1 MTIATINILKKRYKE
16 LNNQNMKISLKQVKN
31 IIMLTLQNE

>member
-16 LNNQNMKISLKQVKN
+16 LNDQNMKIRLKQVKR

>member
-16 LNNQNMKISLKQVKN
+16 LNNQNMKIRLKQVKR